1 MKYLTPALF
10 GLMLSGGLIA
20 ASALAVPTEH
30 PQVQNSTIA
39 QTASLTPAS
48 SATEQLA
55 QLADVLVGIVYF
67 GLPCACL
74 LTVLLH
80 HQRTTQANRLAARLV
95 PIRVKS
101 RRS

>member
-10 GLMLSGGLIA
+10 GIMLSGGLIA
-20 ASALAVPTEH
+20 SSALAAPMGH
-30 PQVQNSTIA
+30 SPVQNFTTA
-39 QTASLTPAS
+39 QTDNLAPAS
-48 SATEQLA
+48 ISTQQLA
-55 QLADVLVGIVYF
+55 QLADVLVGIGYF